1 MIPPF
6 TLDDEMF
13 PPYLGEIFE
22 RVRQSAD
29 FMPIT
34 QVYTQMENELGINW
48 RNNFIN
54 FNDKPFAAA
63 SIGQVIHSL
72 LHFLLILFNFNLF

>member
-1 MIPPF
+1 MIPP
-6 TLDDEMF
+6 
-13 PPYLGEIFE
+13 YLSEIFE

-34 QVYTQMENELGINW
+34 QVHSQLEKELGKNW
-48 RNNFIN
+48 RDNFLD

-63 SIGQVIHSL
+63 SIGQVIFV
-72 LHFLLILFNFNLF
+72 FLFLCLKNLRCIKQHMSMVLN